1 LDIAD
6 IEIDGVE
13 KDDKFLVTILDE
25 SRNITLFTNIK
36 SDKKY
41 LKFNF
46 ALPHLD
52 SLSEELR
59 RKDLFGMGYPYH
71 IQTYGLKY
79 IAVTSDYGLLLFKL
93 SLPL

>member
-1 LDIAD
+1 MAD

-13 KDDKFLVTILDE
+13 KDDKFLVSILDE

-36 SDKKY
+36 SDKKC

-46 ALPHLD
+46 ALPQLD
-52 SLSEELR
+52 SLGEDLR

-71 IQTYGLKY
+71 I
-79 IAVTSDYGLLLFKL
+79 
-93 SLPL
+93 